1 MNRKEKT
8 ALNAVNIEDGR
19 RETGLGADDLPDTDF
34 NTASPPAQGVAAVLR
49 KGEENAIDSRELLR
63 RFHLTDKRQ
72 LRALVSNERAHGALI
87 LTAPDGGYFLPDDGE
102 KGRLEMKRFIST
114 IRAKGVHTLAAARPA
129 LRQLRISD
137 GQITLD
143 LDEALDAA
151 GLREFTEEELT
162 GTPEGA
168 TGCGRTS

>member
-19 RETGLGADDLPDTDF
+19 REIGLGADDLPDTDF
-34 NTASPPAQGVAAVLR
+34 NTASPPTQGVAAVLC
-49 KGEENAIDSRELLR
+49 KGQENAIDSRELLR

-102 KGRLEMKRFIST
+102 KGRLEMKRFVST

-151 GLREFTEEELT
+151 GLRAFDD
-162 GTPEGA
+162 EGA
-168 TGCGRTS
+168 EG